1 MSQSFKV
8 EISVVQAG
16 LVRIYNWEVVEII
29 SCLIFGTQV
38 PVELLW
44 KQFVCGS
51 EWAGFKRIWAQSCLF
66 GFIQSICFANQLYF
80 QFHSSL
86 SVSDFASSI
95 CCLEY
100 AFEYY
105 LRSRIFFWVLEFM
118 TFFFFLLT
126 PLYVRSLIWVQVSWS
141 QPLFLKTLY
150 TLFHCL
156 LTFDSIENTVRL
168 VLFLFIFIYFLPE

>member
-38 PVELLW
+38 LVELLW

-118 TFFFFLLT
+118 TFFFSIDSTICKITYLGTSFLVT
-126 PLYVRSLIWVQVSWS
+126 TSFPQNSVHVVPLSSDIW
-141 QPLFLKTLY
+141 
-150 TLFHCL
+150 
-156 LTFDSIENTVRL
+156 
-168 VLFLFIFIYFLPE
+168 